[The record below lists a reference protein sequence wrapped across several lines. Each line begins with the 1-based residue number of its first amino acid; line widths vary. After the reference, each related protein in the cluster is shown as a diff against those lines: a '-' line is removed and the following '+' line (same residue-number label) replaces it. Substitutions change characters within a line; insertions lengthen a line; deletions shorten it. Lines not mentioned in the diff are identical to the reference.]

1 MIKKCLKCNHV
12 HTFKPGEPAEDCP
25 GCGANYAK
33 VEAAFAARAQ
43 QAAAQA
49 AAAAPAA
56 ARAQRPAAT
65 APASRITQQPAA
77 ALSGLRATSHY
88 PTFRATANAA
98 FYLGAL
104 IACILVVMGIIS
116 MFRGEW
122 STFLGL
128 TVGALLVFVFA
139 KAAREASYML
149 ADASDALVA
158 LVARRTDEA

>member
-25 GCGANYAK
+25 ACGANYAK
-33 VEAAFAARAQ
+33 VEAVFAARAQ

-49 AAAAPAA
+49 AAAPAA
-56 ARAQRPAAT
+56 TRAQRPAT

-98 FYLGAL
+98 FYIHAILCVL
-104 IACILVVMGIIS
+104 LVVMGIIS

-128 TVGALLVFVFA
+128 TVAALLVFVFA
-139 KAAREASYML
+139 KAAREASHML